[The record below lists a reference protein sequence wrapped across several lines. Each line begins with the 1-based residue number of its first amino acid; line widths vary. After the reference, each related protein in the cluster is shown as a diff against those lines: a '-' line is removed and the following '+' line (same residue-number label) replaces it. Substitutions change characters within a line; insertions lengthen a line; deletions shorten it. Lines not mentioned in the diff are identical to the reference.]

1 MVAPLALTLEQTVL
15 ALGNDCSPPIK
26 WSINKGEKVLLK
38 GENGCGKSTFAE
50 TITGYKKATSG
61 EIGRTLHT
69 GYVSQKVWLPLKLT
83 ISDFL
88 KQVEYLCDSNLTT
101 SANQVIDIFGLKN
114 LEHER
119 IEKLSRGWQQR
130 VHLAQAWIGEP
141 TLLVLDEPHTALDS
155 EGLEQ
160 LKKACKQSNAAI
172 LLLAPHESSLES
184 SAERILNF
192 KDIYA

>member
-1 MVAPLALTLEQTVL
+1 M
-15 ALGNDCSPPIK
+15 
-26 WSINKGEKVLLK
+26 
-38 GENGCGKSTFAE
+38 
-50 TITGYKKATSG
+50 
-61 EIGRTLHT
+61 
-69 GYVSQKVWLPLKLT
+69 
-83 ISDFL
+83 
-88 KQVEYLCDSNLTT
+88 
-101 SANQVIDIFGLKN
+101 KN

-160 LKKACKQSNAAI
+160 LKKACEQSNAAI

-184 SAERILNF
+184 WAERILNF